1 MTLAECAYLK
11 RAPYANLDFM
21 KTFLTILF
29 GFFLGATLTAL
40 FSPSMIGWYFDPP
53 TSIGVS
59 CKEAVVWGINAY
71 QKMVMIGGAIGLC
84 FGLVIAVLLR
94 RKKPAPVTPQIP

>member
-1 MTLAECAYLK
+1 
-11 RAPYANLDFM
+11 M
-21 KTFLTILF
+21 KIFLTILF

-40 FSPSMIGWYFDPP
+40 FSPSVVSWYFDPP

-71 QKMVMIGGAIGLC
+71 QKMVMVGGFIGLL
-84 FGLVIAVLLR
+84 GGIALAVLIGR
-94 RKKPAPVTPQIP
+94 RKPVTPLPPR